1 MNGIK
6 FKGIKSKSRKRIK
19 TELDVVTHAMI
30 HFEECSKN
38 VTDCSM
44 TPGPVKFLSK
54 CYGLALKCLSP
65 ASPPKKK
72 PQKPHVLKFI
82 PQAGIASMCNYV
94 CLCLGF
100 SSEQFP
106 FWSCLGAL
114 SHHQSWHRKSTFIT
128 GDIKGLRSCISLKHI
143 FRYATIINT

>member
-6 FKGIKSKSRKRIK
+6 FKGIKTKSRKWIK

-38 VTDCSM
+38 VTDCSK

-65 ASPPKKK
+65 PPKKN
-72 PQKPHVLKFI
+72 QKPHVLKLI

-94 CLCLGF
+94 WLCLVF

-114 SHHQSWHRKSTFIT
+114 SHHHSWHRKSTFIT
-128 GDIKGLRSCISLKHI
+128 GDIKSLRSCISLKHI
-143 FRYATIINT
+143 IRYSTVINT